1 MTTRFHLHNYG
12 SINID
17 HVYRVPHL
25 VRPGETLASREYRPV
40 LGGKGANQSL
50 AMARAGGDVTHWG
63 RLGESDRWA
72 LAPLREAGVN
82 DEQLE
87 LIDGPSGHTVIQVDD
102 DGENAIVLFGGAN
115 QGFDADRLDTLFATT
130 SPGDWLLLQNECNDT
145 AAVIERAL
153 EADLQVAFNPAP
165 MVDAIR
171 QLPLTRLAL
180 LFLNRGE
187 AAALAECDD
196 STPTET
202 LIRALTER
210 YPGPDIVL
218 TLGREGAHFLPG
230 RTASELPRFEPARS
244 VSAVDTTGAGD
255 TFIGYFLAA
264 LQHGRAITECLTRA
278 SAAAALGVQRPGA
291 ADSIPLREEVE
302 RLLAESS

>member
-1 MTTRFHLHNYG
+1 MTTRFRLHNYG

-72 LAPLREAGVN
+72 LAPLREAGVSS
-82 DEQLE
+82 EQIE
-87 LIDGPSGHTVIQVDD
+87 LIEGPSGHTVIQVDD
-102 DGENAIVLFGGAN
+102 EGENAIVLFGGAN
-115 QGFDADRLDTLFATT
+115 QGFDATRLDTLFATT
-130 SPGDWLLLQNECNDT
+130 TPGDWLLLQNECNDT
-145 AAVIERAL
+145 ATVIEHAL
-153 EADLQVAFNPAP
+153 EAGLHVAFNPAP
-165 MVDAIR
+165 MVEAIR
-171 QLPLTRLAL
+171 QLPLERLAL
-180 LFLNRGE
+180 LFLNRVE
-187 AAALAECDD
+187 AATLAECDEKA
-196 STPTET
+196 PTEQ
-202 LIRALTER
+202 LIQALTER

-218 TLGREGAHFLPG
+218 TLGRDGAHFLPG
-230 RTASELPRFEPARS
+230 RASNESVLFEPALKVR
-244 VSAVDTTGAGD
+244 AVDTTGAGD

-264 LQHGRAITECLTRA
+264 LQANRTISECLARA
-278 SAAAALGVQRPGA
+278 SAAAALGVQRSGA
-291 ADSIPLREEVE
+291 ADSIPLKEEVE